1 MKNILILQKKEFMEN
16 KQYKDFQ
23 KFALSRGIGSNTL
36 GEYDKYRFKNYVN
49 PMILEERTLNVTSID
64 VYSRLLMDRVL
75 FLSNEINSD
84 VANIMSA
91 QLLWLEQQGDGDITI
106 QISSPGGSIY
116 EGYNILDSMNY
127 IKPDISTVCMGMVA
141 SMATIIAS
149 SGTKGKRFI
158 LPHARFLVHQPMSG
172 ISAGTQCSDIQIHAR
187 EIEILK
193 KELTQILTDNSNLD
207 YETVERMCDRDTIM
221 TAQEAVNNGF
231 VDKVINNNK

>member
-1 MKNILILQKKEFMEN
+1 MYNNEKEFT
-16 KQYKDFQ
+16 
-23 KFALSRGIGSNTL
+23 KFANSKGISSMMLHSYNSYI
-36 GEYDKYRFKNYVN
+36 E
-49 PMILEERTLNVTSID
+49 PSIIEERNSPIIGLSIF
-64 VYSRLLMDRVL
+64 SRLMMDRII
-75 FLSNEINSD
+75 FLGTEINSD
-84 VANIMSA
+84 VANIISA

-106 QISSPGGSIY
+106 QISSGGGSIY
-116 EGYNILDSMNY
+116 DGYNILDTMNY

-158 LPHARFLVHQPMSG
+158 LPHARFLIHQPMSG

-207 YETVERMCDRDTIM
+207 YETVEKMCDRDTIM
-221 TAQEAVNNGF
+221 TAQEAVDYGF
-231 VDKVINNNK
+231 VDKIIQK